1 MTEIRVAYE
10 GDLRCVA
17 THVPSGVMLTT
28 DAPVDNEGLGAS
40 FSPTDLVATA
50 LGSCMLTIMGIVARR
65 RGIDLGAADA
75 IVRKEMASS
84 GRRRISRITVG
95 IDVPGPVSS
104 EDRAVLEAAAH
115 ACPVLESIS
124 PEVDVQVRFRWAPD
138 EAGSG
143 VSAPA

>member
-1 MTEIRVAYE
+1 MVEIRVAYE

-28 DAPVDNEGLGAS
+28 DAPVDNEGRGAS

-75 IVRKEMASS
+75 FVQKEMAAP
-84 GRRRISRITVG
+84 GRRRIARLSVR
-95 IDVPGPVSS
+95 IDVPKPVGP
-104 EDRAVLEAAAH
+104 EDRAALEAAAQT
-115 ACPVLESIS
+115 CPVAESLHPDIA
-124 PEVDVQVRFRWAPD
+124 VDVSFRWAP
-138 EAGSG
+138 EGNAAS
-143 VSAPA
+143 SAPE